1 MRGRNGIGDQ
11 RWTRDGIVAQWRIV
25 YVDQDPRICILIEIL
40 SNCSGGESVRASSS
54 DLEIDALR
62 IGLRSIKVFGT
73 VQCDCLVAKNVLARR
88 DI

>member
-11 RWTRDGIVAQWRIV
+11 RWARDGIVGQWRIV

-40 SNCSGGESVRASSS
+40 SNCSGWESVRASSS

-73 VQCDCLVAKNVLARR
+73 VQCDCLVAKDVLARC